1 MVAQKPQGIGRG
13 LPLDNEQVARRLG
26 EVADLLEAQRA
37 NVYRVRADRTGAPA
51 IRQLLHP
58 VHDMRPSP
66 G

>member
-1 MVAQKPQGIGRG
+1 
-13 LPLDNEQVARRLG
+13 
-26 EVADLLEAQRA
+26 VADLLEAQRA